1 MMIIPE
7 DMEVPLFRRNTNEV
21 GNVQWLVRNLAVK
34 NQNHPNFDE
43 VLHTLKLVLRGIPKR
58 F

>member
-1 MMIIPE
+1 MIIPE
-7 DMEVPLFRRNTNEV
+7 DMEVPFFRRNTNEF

-43 VLHTLKLVLRGIPKR
+43 VLRTLKLILRGIPKR

>member
-1 MMIIPE
+1 MKIIPE

-34 NQNHPNFDE
+34 NQNHPSFDE
-43 VLHTLKLVLRGIPKR
+43 VLRTLKLVLRGIPKR

>member
-43 VLHTLKLVLRGIPKR
+43 VLRTLKLILRGIPKR